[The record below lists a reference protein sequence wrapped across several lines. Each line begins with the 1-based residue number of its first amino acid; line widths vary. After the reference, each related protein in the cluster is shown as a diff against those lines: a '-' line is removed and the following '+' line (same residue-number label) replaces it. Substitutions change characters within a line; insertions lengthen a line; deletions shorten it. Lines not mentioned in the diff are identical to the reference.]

1 MNDGIWKPR
10 KVILY
15 RLSLHAIRLSPNSS
29 ICCLK
34 CFWKYGEITNSNF
47 VKSHLNNALW
57 YYCIKLKWTVWCL
70 LYLKS
75 SISGVRSWISLEE
88 SQNAADPAEL
98 IGALLPMDVPTAE
111 NINKSFG
118 SECKN
123 LFSFKWQGFDHV
135 EMDKNY
141 IITSPKTYPL
151 QKWKYIILPEALLA
165 FDWEEDIVIAPWVS
179 WSISFMS
186 LEWFLLL
193 SHFLYSMKNERWR
206 IRWGAEITHEEK
218 VIINDIKEKGKCM
231 NYTTTVCSNYK
242 CKLLDAY

>member
-47 VKSHLNNALW
+47 VKSHLNNALR
-57 YYCIKLKWTVWCL
+57 YYSKDWNQIVLNPTKCNHIVILSKILKMKWIARCL

-88 SQNAADPAEL
+88 SQKAADPAEL

-186 LEWFLLL
+186 LE
-193 SHFLYSMKNERWR
+193 
-206 IRWGAEITHEEK
+206 
-218 VIINDIKEKGKCM
+218 
-231 NYTTTVCSNYK
+231 
-242 CKLLDAY
+242 

>member
-1 MNDGIWKPR
+1 MQE
-10 KVILY
+10 
-15 RLSLHAIRLSPNSS
+15 S
-29 ICCLK
+29 I
-34 CFWKYGEITNSNF
+34 FF
-47 VKSHLNNALW
+47 QMAR
-57 YYCIKLKWTVWCL
+57 
-70 LYLKS
+70 
-75 SISGVRSWISLEE
+75 VRSCWNGLK
-88 SQNAADPAEL
+88 L
-98 IGALLPMDVPTAE
+98 Y
-111 NINKSFG
+111 
-118 SECKN
+118 N
-123 LFSFKWQGFDHV
+123 LS
-135 EMDKNY
+135 Y
-141 IITSPKTYPL
+141 KTCPL

-206 IRWGAEITHEEK
+206 IRWGSEITHEEK